1 MNENEYN
8 TYQNFGDI
16 ANTVVRG
23 KFIPVNTYIKKK
35 ETSQISILIFH
46 CRISKKEEQI
56 KNKTNRRKG
65 IVKVR
70 DKLKWRIEKQK
81 KNQLDQMLV
90 F

>member
-35 ETSQISILIFH
+35 RNIS
-46 CRISKKEEQI
+46 S
-56 KNKTNRRKG
+56 
-65 IVKVR
+65 
-70 DKLKWRIEKQK
+70 
-81 KNQLDQMLV
+81 
-90 F
+90 